1 MRRDFAGF
9 VVGVAV
15 SVSSSNDSTVV
26 MANSLKIKSR
36 KAFKFNFLFEKY
48 YFWGFFDFL
57 FL

>member
-26 MANSLKIKSR
+26 MANSLKIKSG
-36 KAFKFNFLFEKY
+36 KAFDFNFFFEK
-48 YFWGFFDFL
+48 
-57 FL
+57 